1 MIVLEKFN
9 LSDGTTI
16 LSCSGGSVGAALTG
30 KSLRLQ
36 NGDDIRQTLTISGER
51 HMLRKAEALD
61 QRALETTDE
70 VFLSQEEARSGE
82 WMLVEL

>member
-1 MIVLEKFN
+1 MIVREKVN
-9 LSDGTTI
+9 LADGTTI

>member
-1 MIVLEKFN
+1 MIVREKFN

-16 LSCSGGSVGAALTG
+16 LSCSGGSVSGALTG

-36 NGDDIRQTLTISGER
+36 NGDDIRQTLIISGER
-51 HMLRKAEALD
+51 HMLRKADALD

-70 VFLSQEEARSGE
+70 VLLSQDEARSGE

>member
-1 MIVLEKFN
+1 MIVREKFN

>member
-1 MIVLEKFN
+1 MIVREKFN

-36 NGDDIRQTLTISGER
+36 NGDDIRQTLKISGER